1 MARHAMRRRWLPS
14 FLIAVAVIAGLA
26 ALSWLPAS
34 AARARL
40 DAGRTELVRGGEQL
54 ASGDA
59 DGARLA
65 FERAASAFRA
75 AGEHADHPLMR
86 LGGLVPLAGRSYD
99 AIGALAAVGEGMAAA
114 GSELARGVAGLPDGL
129 ASLAP
134 SRGRVPVTAIRSLI
148 PAVAR
153 ARAELEAAGSQA
165 RAMPTTFLIGPVAS
179 AADLARDELAE
190 ALDAARAGESLLRSL
205 PSFAGEAGTRR
216 YFVAAQ
222 SPAELRG
229 TGGFIGS
236 FAILTARE
244 GRLSLGPFSEISDLA
259 NVPAAAATAPSEG
272 FREIYDRFGGAGF
285 WRNLNI
291 TPDAPTAGSLIEALY
306 ERVQGQ
312 RLDGTIFVDPE
323 AVSFLLE
330 ATGPV
335 RVPILDR
342 TLTAS
347 GVVDYLANRAYD
359 EFGYR
364 ASLRKRVLGI
374 AVSSVWD
381 RFLRDADPETAV
393 RSLVGAAA
401 GGHLVLH
408 AADPQVQAA
417 FETAEIAGQ
426 LGTPRGD
433 LFGVYTSN
441 AAGNKVDYFA
451 ERDVRYEVSLGPGG
465 TASAEASITF
475 VNGAPAGAKASYAL
489 GPYPG
494 TGLGAGDAMSFLS
507 VYCGGRCE
515 MSRAAED
522 GVPVGMEVHS
532 ELGFRSLSRYL
543 RVNAQESRT
552 MGLSL
557 QLPDAWEGDEI
568 GGVYR
573 LRIQSQPTIRPPTG
587 TVVIRVPAG
596 MRIVHTSAAM
606 QIRGNEAT
614 WRGTIGRQRDFLVRF
629 HRPLPGRMW
638 AEVWR
643 VLT

>member
-1 MARHAMRRRWLPS
+1 MARHARRRRWLAS
-14 FLIAVAVIAGLA
+14 VLIAVAVIAVLA
-26 ALSWLPAS
+26 AFSWLPVG

-40 DAGRTELVRGGEQL
+40 DAGRADLVRGGELL

-75 AGEHADHPLMR
+75 AGEHADHPLIR
-86 LGGLVPLAGRSYD
+86 LGGVVPLAGRSYD
-99 AIGALAAVGEGMAAA
+99 VIGTIAAVGEGMSAA
-114 GSELARGVAGLPDGL
+114 GNELAGGVDGLPDGI

-134 SRGRVPVTAIRSLI
+134 RGGRVPVTTIRSLL

-153 ARAELEAAGSQA
+153 ARAELEAAGAQA
-165 RAMPTTFLIGPVAS
+165 RALPTTFLIGPVAS
-179 AADLARDELAE
+179 AADLVRDQVAE

-205 PSFAGEAGTRR
+205 PSFAGEAGARR

-236 FAILTARE
+236 FAILRARD
-244 GRLSLGPFSEISDLA
+244 GRLSLGPFHEISDLP
-259 NVPAAAATAPSEG
+259 NVAAAAAGAPSEG
-272 FREIYDRFGGAGF
+272 FREMYDRFGGAGF
-285 WRNLNI
+285 WRNLNM

-306 ERVQGQ
+306 ERVEGA
-312 RLDGTIFVDPE
+312 RLDGTIFVDPH
-323 AVSFLLE
+323 VLSFLLE

-335 RVPILDR
+335 RPPILGR
-342 TLTAS
+342 TLTAR
-347 GVVDYLANRAYD
+347 GVVDYLSNGAYD

-364 ASLRKRVLGI
+364 ASLRKRVLGV
-374 AVSSVWD
+374 ATSSVWE

-393 RSLVGAAA
+393 RSLVNAAA
-401 GGHLVLH
+401 SGHLVLH
-408 AADPQVQAA
+408 AADPEIQAA
-417 FETAEIAGQ
+417 FETADIAGE

-433 LFGVYTSN
+433 LFGVFTSN

-451 ERDVRYEVSLGPGG
+451 ERDVRYEISLGPGG
-465 TASAEASITF
+465 TASAEASITL
-475 VNGAPAGAKASYAL
+475 VNGAPAGAEASYAL

-494 TGLGAGDAMSFLS
+494 TGLGAGDALSFLS
-507 VYCGGRCE
+507 VYCAPRCE
-515 MSRAAED
+515 MARATEE
-522 GVPVGMEVHS
+522 GTPVGMEIHS

-543 RVNAQESRT
+543 RVNAQGSRT
-552 MGLSL
+552 IGLSL
-557 QLPDAWEGDEI
+557 QLPNAWAGDEI

-587 TVVIRVPAG
+587 TVVVRVPAG
-596 MRIVHTSAAM
+596 MRIVHTSETM
-606 QIRGNEAT
+606 QVRGNEAT
-614 WRGTIGRQRDFLVRF
+614 WRGAIGRQRDFVVRF
-629 HRPLPGRMW
+629 QRSFLGRAW